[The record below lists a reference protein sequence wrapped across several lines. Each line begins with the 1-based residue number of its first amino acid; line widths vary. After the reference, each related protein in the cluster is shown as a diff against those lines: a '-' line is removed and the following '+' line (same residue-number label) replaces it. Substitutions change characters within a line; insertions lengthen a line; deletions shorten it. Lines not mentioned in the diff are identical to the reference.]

1 MKIAVTYDN
10 GEVFQ
15 HFGHTEHFKLYDA
28 DGGSILSSDVI
39 DTNGTGHGALAGLL
53 KELGVNALICG
64 GVGQGARSAL
74 DAAGI
79 SVYGGVT
86 GNADGAAQALA
97 AGTLAFDPAA
107 SCSHHGEHHHG
118 EHNCAEH
125 HCGGECGEHR

>member
-28 DGGSILSSDVI
+28 DDGRILSSGVI

>member
-28 DGGSILSSDVI
+28 DDGRILSSGVI
-39 DTNGTGHGALAGLL
+39 DTNGTGHSALAGLL

>member
-28 DGGSILSSDVI
+28 DDGRILSSGVI

-97 AGTLAFDPAA
+97 AGTFAFDPAA

>member
-28 DGGSILSSDVI
+28 DGGSILSSCVI

-79 SVYGGVT
+79 AVYGGVT

-118 EHNCAEH
+118 ERNCAEH

>member
-118 EHNCAEH
+118 ERNCAEH